1 MTSPFRISPA
11 MSDTPIFSPPALDRA
26 QASRPLPKPG
36 IMDIHAYV
44 PGKATAAGIAQP
56 IKLSAN
62 ENPLGSSPKAHEA
75 FASAENSLHVY
86 PDPRTTILREAIAAR
101 YRIEP
106 ERLIFGCGSDE
117 VFALLNQAFL
127 EPGDNIVQ
135 GEFGFAAFA
144 IGAYACQAVVR
155 RAREPNYRIDVDEL
169 LACVDDRTRL
179 IFLANPGNPTGTWI
193 PFSEVRRLHDAL
205 PPSVVLVLDGAYG
218 EFCLDASFSDGVDLA
233 RTSSNVVVTHTFSK
247 LHGLAALR
255 VGWGYAP
262 LEIAQAVDR
271 IRLPFNTSIA
281 AQRAAVAALADEDF
295 QRASI
300 ALCETWRPWLTQQI
314 GGLGLEVIGPS
325 AANFVLI
332 GFPKTPGKTAAEAD
346 AFLGAR
352 GLLVRGVGNYGLP
365 DHIRITIGLEAHNR
379 AIVDALAAF
388 MQG

>member
-1 MTSPFRISPA
+1 
-11 MSDTPIFSPPALDRA
+11 MSEEAPTIDRA
-26 QASRPLPKPG
+26 AAPKPLPKPG

-44 PGKATAAGIAQP
+44 PGKAKADGIAEP

-62 ENPLGSSPKAHEA
+62 ENPLGTSPKAYEA
-75 FASAENSLHVY
+75 YEGAERSLHVY
-86 PDPRTTILREAIAAR
+86 PDPRTTIVREAIAQR
-101 YRIEP
+101 FRIEP

-117 VFALLNQAFL
+117 VFALLNQAYL
-127 EPGDNIVQ
+127 EPGDNMVQ

-144 IGAYACQAVVR
+144 IGAYACQAEVR
-155 RAREPNYRIDVDEL
+155 RAKEPDFRIDVDEL
-169 LACVDDRTRL
+169 LKCVDDRTRI

-218 EFCLDASFSDGVDLA
+218 EFALDASFDDGIDLA
-233 RTSSNVVVTHTFSK
+233 RNSTNVVVTHTFSK
-247 LHGLAALR
+247 LHGLAGLR
-255 VGWGYAP
+255 IGWGYAP

-271 IRLPFNTSIA
+271 IRLPFNTSVP

-300 ALCETWRPWLTQQI
+300 ELVETWRPWLNQQL
-314 GGLGLEVIGPS
+314 GGLGLDVIGPS
-325 AANFVLI
+325 ATNFVLV

-346 AFLGAR
+346 AFLTAR

-379 AIVDALAAF
+379 ALIEALADF
-388 MQG
+388 MAS